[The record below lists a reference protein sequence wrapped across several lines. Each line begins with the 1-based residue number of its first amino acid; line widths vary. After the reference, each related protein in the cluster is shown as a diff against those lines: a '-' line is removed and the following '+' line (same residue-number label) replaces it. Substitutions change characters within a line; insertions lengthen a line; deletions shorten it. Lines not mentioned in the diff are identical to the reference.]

1 MKKHVITVSRELGS
15 GGNKVARELS
25 KRLNIPYYDR
35 DILNKTAQDFGISRD
50 RLERYD
56 EKKSNSFLYS
66 LATARLDTM
75 AIPSF
80 QLNDIVLDDRA
91 FMFTSETIKKLADSP
106 CIIVGRCADYV
117 LRERNIVKVFIC
129 ADIDDRV
136 KNVSESL
143 EMSEKN
149 ALKLIQKTDKRR
161 ASYYNSFTDGDWGK
175 SSNYHISV
183 NTSILGIGG
192 SVDVLQRFIEL
203 YNEKIN

>member
-80 QLNDIVLDDRA
+80 QLNDIVLDD
-91 FMFTSETIKKLADSP
+91 
-106 CIIVGRCADYV
+106 YV

-183 NTSILGIGG
+183 NTSILGIDG